1 MDAINCDGLASPMT
15 TEGKGGEQRARMV
28 RDFWFF
34 FLKKNVGENSNISRV
49 KTT

>member
-34 FLKKNVGENSNISRV
+34 FLKKMLVRTATFPE
-49 KTT
+49 